1 MTTYQSFDSRPVHL
15 SREVAAT
22 LTSLKKK
29 LERSKKLGYDDLT
42 WSYGAEMLHIINRST
57 IHDLTT
63 GNFTS
68 EDLLM
73 FCETAKSYE
82 EVRDA
87 PVKKGIHLNLA
98 LIEGSDLA
106 NDILEVLKKHEGETT
121 HE

>member
-1 MTTYQSFDSRPVHL
+1 MTTFQSSNQVVHL

-29 LERSKKLGYDDLT
+29 MERSKKLGYDDLV

-57 IHDLTT
+57 IHDLST
-63 GNFTS
+63 GNYTS
-68 EDLLM
+68 DDLLM

-82 EVRDA
+82 EVQEA

-98 LIEGSDLA
+98 LIEGSALA
-106 NDILEVLKKHEGETT
+106 NDILEVLKKHEGEIT
-121 HE
+121 HG